1 MSRRQLFGFGRDEGD
16 NACSCRCGD
25 DVVGEGLEVL
35 EGEEGEGDEE
45 EEEEQVVEEDR
56 QVGGLGVGNLIG
68 LPQNPLVFLLLRHLL
83 VVGQRSERLNS
94 NSTLTATGDAVL
106 EDVLSLLVG
115 EGDETRCQDGRQRK
129 GDGSLK
135 VGRV

>member
-1 MSRRQLFGFGRDEGD
+1 
-16 NACSCRCGD
+16 
-25 DVVGEGLEVL
+25 LEVL

-68 LPQNPLVFLLLRHLL
+68 LPQNPLVFLLLRHFL
-83 VVGQRSERLNS
+83 VVGQRAERLNG
-94 NSTLTATGDAVL
+94 NSTLTATGDAFIKYLCFGVTLASTMPVL
-106 EDVLSLLVG
+106 EDVLGLLVG
-115 EGDETRCQDGRQRK
+115 EGDETRRQDGRQPK
-129 GDGSLK
+129 GDSSLQ